1 MRDFVVYL
9 LDGLLA
15 FVELVGGALCDR
27 TVDQQVL
34 VLFGSQEAFRCDALA
49 QHFAPFLLPHQHF
62 KLILQEISTKE
73 RNGAQF
79 LQIYK
84 TQLSRFLFPDLSKS
98 IMAGCKASI
107 VHNKLAGVKQQG
119 DK

>member
-15 FVELVGGALCDR
+15 FEELVGGALCDCA
-27 TVDQQVL
+27 VDKQVL
-34 VLFGSQEAFRCDALA
+34 VLFGCQEAFRRDALA
-49 QHFAPFLLPHQHF
+49 QHFGPFLLPHQQF
-62 KLILQEISTKE
+62 KLILQEISTEE

-79 LQIYK
+79 LQIYQR
-84 TQLSRFLFPDLSKS
+84 QLSGFLLPDLSKT
-98 IMAGCKASI
+98 IMTGCKASI

-119 DK
+119 GK